1 MRHLTSRQNGSR
13 YYALG
18 EAVIAKGQKVR
29 LNELG
34 LRFYVSN
41 KGVPK
46 RGHPKW
52 DGRIGIVAKLTR
64 DKTRARII
72 WDGNRLSL
80 TRFRSNFSRTLL
92 SRSAPTNEANLQKTS
107 PLTSQKQRSPGVQRR
122 RRGPRKTG
130 PPQGRDILFMTV
142 NCSAR
147 NKRESL

>member
-72 WDGNRLSL
+72 WDGNRTQSDALPIEFLEDASQP
-80 TRFRSNFSRTLL
+80 FR
-92 SRSAPTNEANLQKTS
+92 A
-107 PLTSQKQRSPGVQRR
+107 
-122 RRGPRKTG
+122 
-130 PPQGRDILFMTV
+130 DD
-142 NCSAR
+142 
-147 NKRESL
+147 